1 LRIRTV
7 EHDRQLIQLP
17 LIFRGNRT
25 QTDHINERQTSRRP
39 RATADQAIPMSAK
52 PPAGTGIG
60 QTGFFKRVIRA
71 VKGEQW
77 SREEIQDLLQQS
89 EDVLDPQEQ
98 DMLTGVLEVAETQVR
113 EVMIPRSQ
121 MIVIER
127 EQSRQEMLDVIIESG
142 HSRFPVIGEDRDEVL
157 GILLAKDLLR
167 HFSQSPDAELHVEKY
182 LRPASV
188 IPESKRLNTL
198 LKEFRDSHN
207 HMAIVVDEYGGVA
220 GLLTIEDVLEEIV
233 GEIDDEHDQE
243 EAEFIQAEAER
254 NGRPCYA
261 VRALTRIDDFNEYF
275 ECDLVD
281 DDYDTIGGLV
291 LHELG
296 RLPRRGEEV
305 KFNGFDFRVT
315 KADRRR
321 IDTLSVQRETP
332 EIQAG

>member
-1 LRIRTV
+1 M
-7 EHDRQLIQLP
+7 
-17 LIFRGNRT
+17 N
-25 QTDHINERQTSRRP
+25 
-39 RATADQAIPMSAK
+39 AK
-52 PPAGTGIG
+52 PPSSTGSG
-60 QTGFFKRVIRA
+60 QTRLFKRVIRA
-71 VKGEQW
+71 IKGEPW

-89 EDVLDPQEQ
+89 ESAFDPQEQ
-98 DMLTGVLEVAETQVR
+98 DMLTGVFEVAETQVR

-121 MIVIER
+121 MVVIER
-127 EQSRQEMLDVIIESG
+127 DQSLDEMLTVIIESG

-157 GILLAKDLLR
+157 GVLLAKDLLR
-167 HFSQSPDAELHVEKY
+167 HFSHLKAGELHLEKY
-182 LRPASV
+182 LRPAAV
-188 IPESKRLNTL
+188 IPESKRLNAL

-243 EAEFIQAEAER
+243 EVEFIRVEAEHD
-254 NGRPCYA
+254 GKPCYS

-275 ECDLVD
+275 ESDLTD

-291 LHELG
+291 MHQLG

-321 IDTLSVQRETP
+321 IDTLSVQRDAQETTP
-332 EIQAG
+332 V